1 MDKKELLDESLKTQ
15 VDSLLENIADDS
27 ESEKNDRNK
36 EEEIVKLLDDNRLL
50 VGTQEYELSIDHR
63 EGFDPEALAGRY
75 TSILSKY
82 DYIVGDWGYDQ
93 LRLKGFYRNNN
104 SKVPK
109 TRKSVSW
116 RIISTNIAIL
126 AVPISLSKKRA
137 LTKRKSQK
145 RSATVNVKTVK
156 QTEKNCR
163 PMQLSKQLPSRT
175 PAPAPVQP
183 NKNKVTKNVERPK
196 SQGKKKGFVIKDV
209 NTKDSQPKDQPKTTT
224 TRSAKG
230 EKKSFQIKKIEQ

>member
-27 ESEKNDRNK
+27 ESEANDRK
-36 EEEIVKLLDDNRLL
+36 EEEEIVKLLDDNRLL

-63 EGFDPEALAGRY
+63 EGFDAEALAGRY

-82 DYIVGDWGYDQ
+82 DYIVGDWGYEQ

-104 SKVPK
+104 SKVSQDKKISFLEDYLYEYCNFGCAYFVIEK
-109 TRKSVSW
+109 TRAEKEK
-116 RIISTNIAIL
+116 IT
-126 AVPISLSKKRA
+126 K
-137 LTKRKSQK
+137 TKRNRK
-145 RSATVNVKTVK
+145 RKNREANREELPADTTV
-156 QTEKNCR
+156 QTAA
-163 PMQLSKQLPSRT
+163 QTT
-175 PAPAPVQP
+175 PAPTQP
-183 NKNKVTKNVERPK
+183 NKNKETKNAERPK

>member
-15 VDSLLENIADDS
+15 VDSLLENIADGS
-27 ESEKNDRNK
+27 ESETSDRNE
-36 EEEIVKLLDDNRLL
+36 EEEIVKLLDDKRLL

-63 EGFDPEALAGRY
+63 EGFDAEALAGRY

-82 DYIVGDWGYDQ
+82 DYIVGDWGYEQ

-104 SKVPK
+104 SKVSQDKKISFLEDYLYEYCNFGCAYFVIEK
-109 TRKSVSW
+109 TRAEKEK
-116 RIISTNIAIL
+116 IT
-126 AVPISLSKKRA
+126 K
-137 LTKRKSQK
+137 TKRNRK
-145 RSATVNVKTVK
+145 RKNREANRDELPADATVQPAA
-156 QTEKNCR
+156 QT
-163 PMQLSKQLPSRT
+163 T
-175 PAPAPVQP
+175 PIPTQAKP
-183 NKNKVTKNVERPK
+183 NKNKVTKNVERPR

-209 NTKDSQPKDQPKTTT
+209 NEKDSQPKDQPKTTT